1 MNEKKKAKRQEKKE
15 KEKAVRA
22 IENAKKAEEKVMF
35 LGAMNLFVLRSFTLS
50 QQTHKHFFISSI
62 ITIIGYSLCYKR
74 CFYGEYV

>member
-35 LGAMNLFVLRSFTLS
+35 LGAMNLFVLRSFTHS
-50 QQTHKHFFISSI
+50 HT
-62 ITIIGYSLCYKR
+62 
-74 CFYGEYV
+74 E